1 MFYLEKTKAP
11 NVLEIGFDD
20 WDCIDPLGPFWDIV
34 SEYSRSSGITPKVVD
49 HFYNYKFTEDGYK
62 IQFYWNAVSRIYVF
76 YIASVQYQMIYD
88 RLKQICTDLNRRIA
102 EKKYFEKYGEL
113 PNKGRGFGKFDLSK

>member
-1 MFYLEKTKAP
+1 MFYLEKSESP
-11 NVLEIGFDD
+11 EVIEIGFDN
-20 WDCIDPLGPFWDIV
+20 WDCLDPLGPFWDIV
-34 SEYSRSSGITPKVVD
+34 IGYFRESGIEPEAVD

-76 YIASVQYQMIYD
+76 DIASSQYQSVYG
-88 RLKQICTDLNRRIA
+88 RLYRICADLNRRIA

-113 PNKGRGFGKFDLSK
+113 PNNGKGFA